1 MGGRQGGRA
10 AGPTSNGNW
19 GPVTSADVKDNAR
32 HGASPVRYPP
42 PLTPRQGVV
51 CVSGGKGGSGEG
63 LREEGEAGEKRR
75 FTRNAI
81 LQTYYWGAE
90 VVKVINAL

>member
-1 MGGRQGGRA
+1 M
-10 AGPTSNGNW
+10 
-19 GPVTSADVKDNAR
+19 
-32 HGASPVRYPP
+32 
-42 PLTPRQGVV
+42 
-51 CVSGGKGGSGEG
+51 
-63 LREEGEAGEKRR
+63 REEGEAGEKRR